1 MFRVSAPGVDVRI
14 AGHHSEPGDP
24 ELLAWIQHTID
35 DLIGLGPAA
44 AVGVLG
50 LVIVAIPLTVLIAF
64 LLRRPRRRETEE

>member
-1 MFRVSAPGVDVRI
+1 MFGVSTPGVDVRI

-35 DLIGLGPAA
+35 DMVGLGPAA

-50 LVIVAIPLTVLIAF
+50 LVILAVPLAVLAAF
-64 LLRRPRRRETEE
+64 LLRRPPRRGTEE

>member
-1 MFRVSAPGVDVRI
+1 MFRVSVQGVDVRI

-35 DLIGLGPAA
+35 DLVGLGPAA

-50 LVIVAIPLTVLIAF
+50 LVIVAIPLAVLAAF
-64 LLRRPRRRETEE
+64 FLRRPRRTEE